1 MVTEAM
7 KLKTLAPWKESYD
20 KPRSLLKSRDLTL
33 PTKVHI
39 VKAMAFPV
47 VMYGCKNWTR
57 KKDEH

>member
-57 KKDEH
+57 KKAEH